1 MKTKGWFF
9 FNMKRMTLTVMVLFL
24 AGMINIIATPA
35 DSIISE
41 ANRHYYNLEF
51 DKAAAL
57 YKSVVD
63 EGYSSAGLFYNLGNA
78 YYKQDQLA
86 EAILFYE
93 KALKLSP
100 FDKDIRDNL
109 EMANMLTVDKVEGI
123 PEFFLKR
130 WWIQM
135 VNLFSPNVWAISSL
149 LLFVLSLLFFLLY
162 IIRTKPAGGKMRWLT
177 SGLVLVFFSVLVYV
191 CSISRR
197 NNIVQNDHAV
207 IMDLSVTVKSS
218 PDELGTDA
226 FMLHEGTKVEILDS
240 LENWREIKIANGSKG
255 WVLKESVGEI

>member
-1 MKTKGWFF
+1 MKTNGSFF
-9 FNMKRMTLTVMVLFL
+9 SKMRFVALTVMVLFL
-24 AGMINIIATPA
+24 AGLNIKATPA

-51 DKAAAL
+51 NKAAAL
-57 YKSVVD
+57 YRSVVD
-63 EGYSSAGLFYNLGNA
+63 AGYASAELFYNLGNT

-93 KALKLSP
+93 KALELSP

-109 EMANMLTVDKVEGI
+109 NMANMLIVDKVESI

-130 WWIQM
+130 WWRLM
-135 VNLFSPNVWAISSL
+135 VNLFSPNIWAISSL
-149 LLFVLSLLFFLLY
+149 LLFILSLLFFFLY
-162 IIRTKPAGGKMRWLT
+162 VTGTKPAGGKIRWLT
-177 SGLVLVFFSVLVYV
+177 PGLALVFFSVLLYV
-191 CSISRR
+191 CSISRK

-218 PDELGTDA
+218 PDELGTDV
-226 FMLHEGTKVEILDS
+226 FILHEGTKVEMLDS
-240 LENWREIKIANGSKG
+240 LEDWREIRIANGSKG
-255 WVLKESVGEI
+255 WILKKSVGEI

>member
-1 MKTKGWFF
+1 MKTKGSFF
-9 FNMKRMTLTVMVLFL
+9 TNLKRMTLIVMALLL
-24 AGMINIIATPA
+24 AGMMNINATPA

-57 YKSVVD
+57 YQSVVD
-63 EGYSSAGLFYNLGNA
+63 KGYASAELFYNLGNA

-93 KALKLSP
+93 KALELTP

-109 EMANMLTVDKVEGI
+109 EMANMLTVDKVESI

-130 WWIQM
+130 WWRLMI
-135 VNLFSPNVWAISSL
+135 NLFSPDVWAISSMLLFILALL
-149 LLFVLSLLFFLLY
+149 LLFLY
-162 IIRTKPAGGKMRWLT
+162 VTGVKPAAGKMKWLT

-191 CSISRR
+191 CSISRK
-197 NNIVQNDHAV
+197 NLIVQNDHAV
-207 IMDLSVTVKSS
+207 IMDLSVAVKSS
-218 PDELGTDA
+218 PDELGTDV

-240 LENWREIKIANGSKG
+240 LEDWREIKIANGSKG